1 MIKVEEF
8 ILTRLTDTINN
19 LEKLQQPIIN
29 GNQNDKVINH
39 LEDEIVRLQK
49 IIDLIKTT
57 EERGDL

>member
-57 EERGDL
+57 DERGDL